1 MEKVSEEGLVREIRL
16 WSVVG
21 IVMNGLIGSGI
32 FVLPAKAFGLI
43 GSYSLLAFLL
53 CALIAFLIILC
64 FAEVSSRFSETG
76 GAYLYAREAFGSAVG
91 FEVGWIWWV
100 ARVGAFATNCN
111 LLIVYLA
118 LFWPAAGAG
127 WRRAA
132 VIIFITTTLTF
143 INYIGVRSATITS
156 NIFILAKLLPMVLF
170 IAVGL
175 FFLTPS
181 NFTLGAYPGLG
192 SFSTT
197 VLLLVYAFT
206 GFENAGVTAGEVV
219 NPRRTIALAFLI
231 AIAVV
236 AAIYILIQVVCIGTL
251 PGLGTTERPVADAA
265 TQFLGPWGASLIALG
280 VITSVIGNLN
290 VNLLTTPRILF
301 AMSGRDELP
310 PLLAAVHPK
319 FRTPHVSTVVTGGC
333 MLLLTLSS
341 SLIYALTVSTIARLI
356 VYIAT
361 CVALPT
367 LRRKAD
373 APPALMKIPAGVII
387 SIITVVVSVWLLVN
401 STAREARDSTIAAV
415 AGLLIYFSYRL
426 YSRGPKSD
434 TANR

>member
-1 MEKVSEEGLVREIRL
+1 MEKVSEEGLVREIRQ

-156 NIFILAKLLPMVLF
+156 NIFILAKLLPMILF

-181 NFTLGAYPGLG
+181 NFTLGAYPSLG

-206 GFENAGVTAGEVV
+206 GFENGGVTAGEVV

-251 PGLGTTERPVADAA
+251 PGLGTTERPLADAA

-319 FRTPHVSTVVTGGC
+319 FRTPHVATVVTGGC

-387 SIITVVVSVWLLVN
+387 SIITVVMSVWLLVN

-415 AGLLIYFSYRL
+415 AGLAIYFSYRL
-426 YSRGPKSD
+426 YSRRR
-434 TANR
+434 A

>member
-76 GAYLYAREAFGSAVG
+76 GAYLYARVAFGSAVG

-100 ARVGAFATNCN
+100 ARVGAFARNCN

-132 VIIFITTTLTF
+132 VIMFITTTLTF

-156 NIFILAKLLPMVLF
+156 NIFILAKLLPMILF

-181 NFTLGAYPGLG
+181 NFTLGAYPSLG

-206 GFENAGVTAGEVV
+206 GFENAGVTAGEIV

-251 PGLGTTERPVADAA
+251 PGLGTTERPLADAA

-319 FRTPHVSTVVTGGC
+319 FRTPHVATVVTGGC

-387 SIITVVVSVWLLVN
+387 SIITVVVSVLLLVN
-401 STAREARDSTIAAV
+401 STATEARDSTIAAV
-415 AGLLIYFSYRL
+415 VGLVIYFSYRL
-426 YSRGPKSD
+426 YSR
-434 TANR
+434 RRV

>member
-156 NIFILAKLLPMVLF
+156 NIFILAKLLPMILF

-181 NFTLGAYPGLG
+181 NFTLGAYPSLG

-206 GFENAGVTAGEVV
+206 GFENGGVAAGEVV

-236 AAIYILIQVVCIGTL
+236 AAIYILIQAVCIGTL
-251 PGLGTTERPVADAA
+251 PGLGTTERPLADAA

-310 PLLAAVHPK
+310 PQLAAVHTK
-319 FRTPHVSTVVTGGC
+319 FRTPHVATVVTGGC

-415 AGLLIYFSYRL
+415 AGLLIYLSYRF
-426 YSRGPKSD
+426 YSR
-434 TANR
+434 RRV

>member
-127 WRRAA
+127 WKRAA

-156 NIFILAKLLPMVLF
+156 NIFILAKLLPMILF

-181 NFTLGAYPGLG
+181 NFTLGAYPSLG

-206 GFENAGVTAGEVV
+206 GFENAGVTAGEIV

-251 PGLGTTERPVADAA
+251 PGLGTTERPLADAA

-319 FRTPHVSTVVTGGC
+319 FRTPHVATVVTGGC

-415 AGLLIYFSYRL
+415 AGLVIYSSYRL
-426 YSRGPKSD
+426 YSR
-434 TANR
+434 RRV

>member
-1 MEKVSEEGLVREIRL
+1 MEKVSKEGLVREIRL

-156 NIFILAKLLPMVLF
+156 NIFILAKLLPMILF

-181 NFTLGAYPGLG
+181 NFTLGAYPSLG

-206 GFENAGVTAGEVV
+206 GFENAGVTAGEIV

-251 PGLGTTERPVADAA
+251 PGLGTTERPLADAA

-319 FRTPHVSTVVTGGC
+319 FRTPHVATVVTGCC

-401 STAREARDSTIAAV
+401 STAREARDSAIAAV
-415 AGLLIYFSYRL
+415 AGLLIYLSYRL
-426 YSRGPKSD
+426 YSR
-434 TANR
+434 RRV

>member
-156 NIFILAKLLPMVLF
+156 NIFILAKLLPMILF

-181 NFTLGAYPGLG
+181 NFTLGAYPSLG

-206 GFENAGVTAGEVV
+206 GFENGGVAAGEVV
-219 NPRRTIALAFLI
+219 NPRRTISLAFLI
-231 AIAVV
+231 AIVVV

-251 PGLGTTERPVADAA
+251 PGLGTTERPLADAA

-319 FRTPHVSTVVTGGC
+319 FRTPHVATVVTGGC

-415 AGLLIYFSYRL
+415 AGLVIYFSYRL
-426 YSRGPKSD
+426 YSR
-434 TANR
+434 RRV